1 MAGTRMLTESMIKN
15 YAEYLAREER
25 SKLTIEKYLRDLRTF
40 FQYASN
46 CLITK
51 EQTIAYKQYLISKN
65 YAAASINS
73 MLAAV
78 NGLLSFLG
86 WDDCKIK
93 VVRIQR
99 KVYCTEEKELS
110 KIEYMRLL
118 NASKNNIQLNLI
130 LQTICATGIRISEL
144 KYFTLPAIK
153 RGEVM
158 VRCKN
163 KTRFIFI
170 PGALKTRLLNYAKKH
185 RIEDGPVFVTRHG
198 NPLDRSNIWLQM
210 KNLCQK
216 AQVNPQKVFPHNLRK
231 LFARTFY
238 NLVKD
243 IAKLADILGHSSIET
258 TRIYIMETGAEHRR
272 QIERMELVI

>member
-1 MAGTRMLTESMIKN
+1 MAETRMLTKSMTES
-15 YAEYLAREER
+15 YAKYLAREER

-40 FQYASN
+40 LRYTSN
-46 CLITK
+46 RPITK
-51 EQTIAYKQYLISKN
+51 EQTIAYKQYLISQN

-110 KIEYMRLL
+110 KVEYIRLL
-118 NASKNNIQLNLI
+118 KASENDTQLNLI

-144 KYFTLPAIK
+144 KYFTLPAIR
-153 RGEVM
+153 RGEVT

-170 PGALKTRLLNYAKKH
+170 PGALKTRLLNYAKNH
-185 RIEDGPVFVTRHG
+185 QIVDGPVFVTRYG
-198 NPLDRSNIWLQM
+198 NPLDRSNIWAQM

-216 AQVNPQKVFPHNLRK
+216 AQVNPHKVFPHNLRK